1 MRRAWNEIA
10 KWHYIRALERDATVG
25 RLHHHLHI
33 VSRGNYTRS
42 FFHITKALTASKPFA
57 RAWETMVSSLL
68 KQFVV
73 SEGQTST
80 RLDEVLSMDEDNLY
94 TAISRLLLASAPSK
108 DLKKNG
114 FDTCPEAHLRAF
126 DKLLRFVAGLDGLKP
141 SKLIALFQMSMGPQ
155 TADDAIDLAPSLVG
169 PASHYGESTCYIRGK
184 TTIGAALHATREEY
198 TKKVNATPSYLDSE
212 GLIGWAI
219 KKLFHFSSWPV
230 ESVQSYTVRPR

>member
-1 MRRAWNEIA
+1 MRRGWNEIA
-10 KWHYIRALERDATVG
+10 TWHYSRALERDATVG

-73 SEGQTST
+73 PEGQTST

-126 DKLLRFVAGLDGLKP
+126 DKLLRFVAGLDGPKPTLP
-141 SKLIALFQMSMGPQ
+141 SKLIALFQMSIGPQ

-169 PASHYGESTCYIRGK
+169 PASHYGSRLVISAGRRPSEPLPMRPEKNIPRRQTPRLPIWIR
-184 TTIGAALHATREEY
+184 
-198 TKKVNATPSYLDSE
+198 KV
-212 GLIGWAI
+212 
-219 KKLFHFSSWPV
+219 
-230 ESVQSYTVRPR
+230 